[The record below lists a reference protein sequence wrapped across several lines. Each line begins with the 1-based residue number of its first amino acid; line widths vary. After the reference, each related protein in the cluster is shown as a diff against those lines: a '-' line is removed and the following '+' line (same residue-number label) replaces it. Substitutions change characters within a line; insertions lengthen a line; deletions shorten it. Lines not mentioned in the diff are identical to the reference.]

1 MIADLVDAL
10 TRWLGTSAFANWFLD
25 NGAWTWPLA
34 EALHFIGLT
43 LLIGSIG
50 LIDLR
55 VLGVGKG
62 IPIAEMHKLVK
73 FTIAGFVLNLCTGSM
88 FITAMP
94 DQYFLNRAFHFK
106 LAFLTI
112 AGLNVI
118 AFYGTEFRRLKQ
130 LGPHEEAPLP
140 ARLMAGLSLAC
151 WIGVIC
157 AGRLLTFYR
166 P

>member
-1 MIADLVDAL
+1 MIEAL
-10 TRWLGTSAFANWFLD
+10 TRWLESTTLSQAFLD
-25 NGAWTWPLA
+25 NGAWSWPLS
-34 EALHFIGLT
+34 ESLHFIGLT

-55 VLGVGKG
+55 IMGLGKG
-62 IPIAEMHKLVK
+62 IRIADLHRFVG
-73 FTIAGFVLNLCTGSM
+73 FAVAGFAINAITGSL
-88 FITAMP
+88 FITGQP

-106 LAFLTI
+106 LGFLLVAGINVLVFYSTAF
-112 AGLNVI
+112 
-118 AFYGTEFRRLKQ
+118 RSLKL
-130 LGPHEEAPLP
+130 LGPEDTAPLR
-140 ARLMAGLSLAC
+140 ARVMAGISLLC

>member
-1 MIADLVDAL
+1 MIDAL
-10 TRWLGTSAFANWFLD
+10 TRWLESTAFSAWFLD
-25 NGAWTWPLA
+25 NGAWTWPMA

-43 LLIGSIG
+43 MLIGSIG

-55 VLGVGKG
+55 ILGVGKG
-62 IPIAEMHKLVK
+62 IRIVDLHKLVG
-73 FTIAGFVLNLCTGSM
+73 FTVAGFALNLVTGSM
-88 FITAMP
+88 FLTGQP

-106 LAFLTI
+106 LVFLTL
-112 AGLNVI
+112 AGLNVLL
-118 AFYGTEFRRLKQ
+118 FYSTMFRRLKQ
-130 LGPHEEAPLP
+130 LGPHDEAPLP

>member
-1 MIADLVDAL
+1 MREFIDSFSI
-10 TRWLGTSAFANWFLD
+10 WLMDTAFAGWFLD

-34 EALHFIGLT
+34 ESLHFIGLT
-43 LLIGSIG
+43 MLIGSIG

-55 VLGVGKG
+55 ILGFGKG
-62 IPIAEMHKLVK
+62 IHIADLHRLVR
-73 FTIAGFVLNLCTGSM
+73 FTVAGFVLNLLTGSM
-88 FITAMP
+88 FIISMA

-106 LAFLTI
+106 LVFLTL
-112 AGLNVI
+112 AGLNVLV
-118 AFYGTEFRRLKQ
+118 FYSTQFRRLKQ

-140 ARLMAGLSLAC
+140 ARLMAGLSLLC
-151 WIGVIC
+151 WIGVIT

>member
-1 MIADLVDAL
+1 MIDAL
-10 TRWLGTSAFANWFLD
+10 THWLENTWLSAAFLD
-25 NGAWTWPLA
+25 NGAWSWPLA
-34 EALHFIGLT
+34 ESLHFIGLT

-55 VLGVGKG
+55 ILGVGKG
-62 IPIAEMHKLVK
+62 IRFADIHRLVV
-73 FTIAGFVLNLCTGSM
+73 FTLAGFAINVVTGSL
-88 FITAMP
+88 FITGTP

-106 LAFLTI
+106 LGFLLL
-112 AGLNVI
+112 AGLNVL
-118 AFYGTEFRRLKQ
+118 AFYGSAFRQLKQ
-130 LGPHEEAPLP
+130 LGPHEEAPLH
-140 ARLMAGLSLAC
+140 ARLMAGISLVC

>member
-1 MIADLVDAL
+1 MIESL
-10 TRWLGTSAFANWFLD
+10 TRWLERTALSHWFLD
-25 NGAWTWPLA
+25 NGAWSWPMA
-34 EALHFIGLT
+34 ESLHFIGLT

-55 VLGVGKG
+55 ILGLGKG
-62 IPIAEMHKLVK
+62 IRIADLHKLVV
-73 FTIAGFVLNLCTGSM
+73 FTVAGFVLNVGTGSL
-88 FITAMP
+88 FLIGQP

-106 LAFLTI
+106 LVFLTI
-112 AGLNVI
+112 AGLNVL
-118 AFYGTEFRRLKQ
+118 AFYGTAFRHLKQ
-130 LGPHEEAPLP
+130 LGPHDEAPLP
-140 ARLMAGLSLAC
+140 ARLMAGISLAC

>member
-1 MIADLVDAL
+1 MIEAL
-10 TRWLGTSAFANWFLD
+10 TRWLESTALSQAFLD
-25 NGAWTWPLA
+25 NGAWSWPLS
-34 EALHFIGLT
+34 ESLHFIGLT

-55 VLGVGKG
+55 IMGLGKG
-62 IPIAEMHKLVK
+62 IRMADLHRFVG
-73 FTIAGFVLNLCTGSM
+73 FAVAGFAINAITGSL
-88 FITAMP
+88 FITGQP

-106 LAFLTI
+106 LGFLLVAGINVLVFYSTAF
-112 AGLNVI
+112 
-118 AFYGTEFRRLKQ
+118 RSLKL
-130 LGPHEEAPLP
+130 LGPEDTAPLP
-140 ARLMAGLSLAC
+140 ARVMAGISLLC

>member
-1 MIADLVDAL
+1 MGDLIDAL
-10 TRWLGTSAFANWFLD
+10 TRWLASSAFANWFLD

-43 LLIGSIG
+43 LLIGSIA

-55 VLGVGKG
+55 ILGVGKG
-62 IPIAEMHKLVK
+62 IRIADLHRLVR
-73 FTIAGFVLNLCTGSM
+73 FTLAGFALNLATGSM
-88 FITAMP
+88 FVTAMP

-106 LAFLTI
+106 LAFLLL
-112 AGLNVI
+112 AGLNVL
-118 AFYGTEFRRLKQ
+118 AFYGTQFRRLKQ

-140 ARLMAGLSLAC
+140 ARLMAGLSLVC
-151 WIGVIC
+151 WIGVIT

>member
-1 MIADLVDAL
+1 MVYDMIDAL
-10 TRWLGTSAFANWFLD
+10 TRWLASTRLSNWFLD
-25 NGAWTWPLA
+25 NGAWTWPMA
-34 EALHFIGLT
+34 ESLHFIGLT
-43 LLIGSIG
+43 MLIGSIG

-55 VLGVGKG
+55 VLGMGKG
-62 IPIAEMHKLVK
+62 IRIADLHKLVK
-73 FTIAGFVLNLCTGSM
+73 FTIAGFVLNVCTGSL
-88 FITAMP
+88 FIIGQP

-112 AGLNVI
+112 AGLNVL
-118 AFYGTEFRRLKQ
+118 AFYGSEFRRLKQ
-130 LGPHEEAPLP
+130 LGPDDQAPLA
-140 ARLMAGLSLAC
+140 ARLMAGLSLVC